1 MTAPKLT
8 TALSF
13 HYNDQNYCRTDGT
26 FACLITS
33 LITLAP
39 QQGTDR
45 PPGNSH
51 IPEVQI
57 KLSRFFLTVEAEP
70 NLPKTQC
77 PSARYVVTFVRQV
90 LTQLCSSIAK
100 ET

>member
-1 MTAPKLT
+1 MTAPKLA

-26 FACLITS
+26 LACLITS

-51 IPEVQI
+51 MPEVQI

-70 NLPKTQC
+70 LTTCLKH
-77 PSARYVVTFVRQV
+77 SAR
-90 LTQLCSSIAK
+90 LLGMLSPL
-100 ET
+100 